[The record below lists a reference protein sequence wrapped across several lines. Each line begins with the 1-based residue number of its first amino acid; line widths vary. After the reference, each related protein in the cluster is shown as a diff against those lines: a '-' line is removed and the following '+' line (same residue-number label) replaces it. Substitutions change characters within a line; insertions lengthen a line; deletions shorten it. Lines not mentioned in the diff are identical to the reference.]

1 MKTLYESLLSSTKS
15 KVDTVSKLN
24 AQDLYSEV
32 GFPTES
38 EQRVDVY
45 GHTYYEWIRTD
56 LFEVYGKLLTKWI
69 KGDRYGLGM
78 KIPTPSD
85 PTVFNRIGVCTA
97 VIPHKNRETNKLRRF
112 IIVEF
117 NQLGYNYPLKFGI
130 SIEGG
135 SKKLIVKKAY
145 KLLEYIMDEPDLL
158 RDMIQMSID
167 NPKSPRSELIQKSEE
182 ILNKYKIVL

>member
-1 MKTLYESLLSSTKS
+1 MKTLYESILSSTKS
-15 KVDTVSKLN
+15 KVDTASKST
-24 AQDLYSEV
+24 AQDLYSEM

-38 EQRVDVY
+38 EQRIDNY

-69 KGDRYGLGM
+69 RGDKHGLGM

-85 PTVFNRIGVCTA
+85 PPTFNRIGVCTV
-97 VIPHKNRETNKLRRF
+97 VIPHKNRETNKIRRF

-135 SKKLIVKKAY
+135 SKKLVVKKAY
-145 KLLEYIMDEPDLL
+145 KLLECIMDEPNLL
-158 RDMIQMSID
+158 RDMIQLSID
-167 NPKSPRSELIQKSEE
+167 NPKSRRDELIRKSEE

>member
-15 KVDTVSKLN
+15 KVDAASKLT

-85 PTVFNRIGVCTA
+85 TLTFNRIGVRTV

-167 NPKSPRSELIQKSEE
+167 NPKSRRSELVQKSEE

>member
-15 KVDTVSKLN
+15 KVDAASKLN
-24 AQDLYSEV
+24 TQDLYSEV

-38 EQRVDVY
+38 EQRVDEY
-45 GHTYYEWIRTD
+45 GHTYYQWIRTD
-56 LFEVYGKLLTKWI
+56 LFEVYGKLLAKWSKI
-69 KGDRYGLGM
+69 DRYGIGI

-85 PTVFNRIGVCTA
+85 PPAFNRIGVCTV

-112 IIVEF
+112 IIVELS
-117 NQLGYNYPLKFGI
+117 QLGYSHSLKFGI

-145 KLLEYIMDEPDLL
+145 KLLEYIMDEPNLL
-158 RDMIQMSID
+158 KDMIQMSID